1 LVNFHHSNYRLIYDL
16 QKDGK
21 NNTKTAKISNLPS
34 NIAKD
39 SIHLE
44 KIDTWLKFPFGPII
58 SPNPGPTLDIEVAA
72 PEIAD
77 KKSRPVI
84 DKSMA
89 TIKKINKYEKIKII
103 TELIKFYSIFSLL

>member
-1 LVNFHHSNYRLIYDL
+1 MHFRKYYTLTYDL

-21 NNTKTAKISNLPS
+21 NRTKTAKISSLPS
-34 NIAKD
+34 SIAKD

-44 KIDTWLKFPFGPII
+44 MSETSLKFPFGPII
-58 SPNPGPTLDIEVAA
+58 SPRPGPTLDIEVAA

-77 KKSRPVI
+77 KKSRPEI

-89 TIKKINKYEKIKII
+89 IIKNRNK
-103 TELIKFYSIFSLL
+103 